1 MATGTAVTAEPATAA
16 ERRLERNGPARGA
29 DRAPAALAGELTRRG
44 VWTVTLLALVLLV
57 VYPVGRIVWLAVSDP
72 TTDGF
77 APQTFIDQ
85 MTSPSMWSAA
95 RNTVVMSAVSTAVAC
110 LVAVPMAWLC
120 TRTNMPGRRAVKGLV
135 FLTFMNPPILLGI
148 AYIMIF
154 GPRIGVLTGV
164 LQAVGISSTIY
175 SWWGLILVT
184 ACGSYAI
191 IFMTVSAA
199 MESLDADF
207 ENAAT
212 VHGASRAFTTLRVTL
227 PLVRPAIA
235 SGALL
240 AFVLALNSFGVQA
253 LIAIPGKIPLLTT
266 TIYSFFSYPVQ
277 LTAAADQAVV
287 LIVISLVVTVLI
299 NGYIARRTFPTIVG
313 KGLRPDRIDLSRG
326 GRIAGICFSGFV
338 VAVSVVVPMAIVVLS
353 SFVRVPGR
361 GYGLSNLSLDGFRK
375 LAQMGDMNGALQ
387 NSFVLGAVS
396 AAVMVLLALSLAYF
410 KRQRTF
416 GTRVAKVVAEVPFVI
431 PGIVLAVGLIAA
443 YSRPPLVLYGTFA
456 ILVVAYT
463 AKFLPIAFRFAD
475 NAMGQVGVELEE
487 GVYAHGGSRWMAFR
501 AVILPLVKRG
511 LATAG
516 VLAFVFSFNELS
528 ASILLIG
535 ANTQV
540 SSTVL
545 LHYNEEGLI
554 GPMNAFA
561 TIIFAVTAVAYVL
574 VMRFAGRSLF
584 TSAHSS

>member
-1 MATGTAVTAEPATAA
+1 MTADTTTMTADTQ
-16 ERRLERNGPARGA
+16 LVRGA
-29 DRAPAALAGELTRRG
+29 PGPPVDRAPRRVAGELTRRS
-44 VWTVTLLALVLLV
+44 VWTLTLAALALLV
-57 VYPVGRIVWLAVSDP
+57 VYPVGRILWLSVSDP
-72 TTDGF
+72 TTDQL

-85 MTSPSMWSAA
+85 FTSPGMWSAA
-95 RNTVVMSAVSTAVAC
+95 RNTVIMSAVSTALSG

-120 TRTNMPGRRAVKGLV
+120 TRTNMPGRRAIRGLV

-154 GPRIGVLTGV
+154 GPNIGVLTGV
-164 LQAVGISSTIY
+164 LHDLGISSTIY

-191 IFMTVSAA
+191 IFMTVCAA

-212 VHGASRAFTTLRVTL
+212 AHGATRTLTTLRVTL

-253 LIAIPGKIPLLTT
+253 LIAIPAKIPLLTT

-287 LIVISLVVTVLI
+287 LIVISLVVTILI

-313 KGLRPDRIDLSRG
+313 KGLRPDRIDLSPVARAVG
-326 GRIAGICFSGFV
+326 LCFSGLV
-338 VAVSVVVPMAIVVLS
+338 VAASVVVPMCIVVLS
-353 SFVRVPGR
+353 AFVHVQGR
-361 GYGLSNLSLDGFRK
+361 GYALSNLSLDGFRK
-375 LAQMGDMNGALQ
+375 LLQIGDINAALR
-387 NSFVLGAVS
+387 NSLLLGVAS
-396 AAVMVLLALSLAYF
+396 AIVMVVLALSLAYF
-410 KRQRTF
+410 KRQRTA
-416 GTRVAKVVAEVPFVI
+416 GARVAKVVAEIPFVI

-443 YSRPPLVLYGTFA
+443 YSRPPLVLYGTYA
-456 ILVVAYT
+456 ILIFAYV

-475 NAMGQVGVELEE
+475 NAMGQVGPELEE
-487 GVYAHGGSRWMAFR
+487 GVYAHGGNRWMAFR
-501 AVILPLVKRG
+501 AVILPLVRRG

-516 VLAFVFSFNELS
+516 VLAFVFAFNELS

-540 SSTVL
+540 ASTVL

-554 GPMNAFA
+554 SQMNAFA
-561 TIIFAVTAVAYVL
+561 TIIFGITAAAYLL
-574 VMRFAGRSLF
+574 VMRFAGRSVF
-584 TSAHSS
+584 TSTRSS